1 MSGIPM
7 FSGNRSLD
15 AVGPQDWLQ
24 QVRVFYRQQ
33 KYPEATKL
41 ADVADR
47 FAYGSPAHKWFDAL
61 DPTTERATWDQ
72 FEANF
77 KVRFPEVVVAEKPRL
92 LRLAQIAG
100 MRISLDELAVGTI
113 MVKNAPVPALA
124 EFAMRVNDCVT
135 EVGASGERDA
145 GLYVFHEALPASIR
159 GAVGGVPATWGGM
172 VNALLAVPQQVVDA
186 ALESYRET
194 KTMQNKIDALAD
206 AFEKTRFEQR
216 GAGGGGA
223 ARGGAPVTVGRGG
236 AQAGGGGRG
245 GAPVGR
251 GGAQAGGG
259 ARRGRPPPTDAEKAA
274 LRRVLQEVLARRTP
288 DTPEGRATYA
298 TQIGLWNAK
307 NGHIV
312 PDDVAIEVTGYPL
325 SPGSPPPLSGECWR
339 CGVVAVHNQNNC
351 PRPPL
356 PDLETRFRV
365 VCGRWLGA
373 AAPQVNEVA
382 EVGVPWY
389 EEEAQ
394 GGNF

>member
-1 MSGIPM
+1 MSNIPM
-7 FSGNRSLD
+7 FSGNRTIDSI
-15 AVGPQDWLQ
+15 GPQDWLQ
-24 QVRVFYRQQ
+24 QIRVLYRQQ
-33 KYPEATKL
+33 KYAEAVKL

-47 FAYGSPAHKWFDAL
+47 FAYGSPAHKWFAAL

-72 FEANF
+72 FETNF
-77 KVRFPEVVVAEKPRL
+77 KARFPEVVVAEKPRL

-113 MVKNAPVPALA
+113 QVRNAPVPALA

-135 EVGASGERDA
+135 EVGASGEQDA
-145 GLYVFHEALPASIR
+145 GLYVFHAALPTSIR
-159 GAVGGVPATWGGM
+159 GAVGGVPATWGDM

-186 ALESYRET
+186 ALEAHRAT
-194 KTMQNKIDALAD
+194 TTMQNKIDALAE
-206 AFEKTRFEQR
+206 AFEKTRVEQR
-216 GAGGGGA
+216 NAGGGGA
-223 ARGGAPVTVGRGG
+223 ARGGAPVVAGRGG

-274 LRRVLQEVLARRTP
+274 LRRVLQEVIARRAP
-288 DTPEGRATYA
+288 DTPEGRAMYT

-307 NGHIV
+307 NGHIL

-339 CGVVAVHNQNNC
+339 CGSAAAHNRSNC

-356 PDLETRFRV
+356 PDLESRFRV
-365 VCGRWLGA
+365 VCGSWLGA

-394 GGNF
+394 GGHF